1 MKILHVVFSNGQL
14 EKLTKFIE
22 SWSNIDYGNHEVTKL
37 LVEIGNP
44 EIRNESIFE
53 MLGKVH
59 NSLLWRNPTQNEFEN
74 WVRAQNYDYVIRQ
87 ESVIS
92 EPLRVDAPDKQY

>member
-14 EKLTKFIE
+14 EKLIKFIE

-37 LVEIGNP
+37 IVANGDP
-44 EIRNESIFE
+44 EIRNENILE
-53 MLGKVH
+53 MFGKVH

-74 WVRAQNYDYVIRQ
+74 WVRNQNYDYIIRQ
-87 ESVIS
+87 EGIIS
-92 EPLRVDAPDKQY
+92 EPLAMPDKQY